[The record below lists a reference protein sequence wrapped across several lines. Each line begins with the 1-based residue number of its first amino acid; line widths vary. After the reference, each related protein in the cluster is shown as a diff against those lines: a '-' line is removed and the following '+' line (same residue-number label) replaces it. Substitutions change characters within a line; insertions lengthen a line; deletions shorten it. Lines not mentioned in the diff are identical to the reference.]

1 MFSKQSKSAT
11 RSSNISAPA
20 PKPKSFIPSLVRAD
34 LSIVGDITG
43 DVDIRVE
50 GRVEGNI
57 NCRALTIDNGGE
69 VKGKIIAEDVMIN
82 GNFKGEMSAG
92 LVKIAAS
99 AKVKGDITVR
109 EALSI
114 ETGSS
119 FEGQCKR
126 VRQPEKL

>member
-1 MFSKQSKSAT
+1 MFSKQGKT
-11 RSSNISAPA
+11 DYRSEAPA
-20 PKPKSFIPSLVRAD
+20 VAPPRPKNAMPSLVSAD

-43 DVDIRVE
+43 DADIQIE

-57 NCRALTIDNGGE
+57 KCRALTIDHGGE
-69 VKGKIIAEDVMIN
+69 VMGKIIADDVMID
-82 GNFKGEMSAG
+82 GNFKGQMSAG
-92 LVKIAAS
+92 LVKVAAS
-99 AKVKGDITVR
+99 AKVKGDITVS

-114 ETGSS
+114 EVGSS